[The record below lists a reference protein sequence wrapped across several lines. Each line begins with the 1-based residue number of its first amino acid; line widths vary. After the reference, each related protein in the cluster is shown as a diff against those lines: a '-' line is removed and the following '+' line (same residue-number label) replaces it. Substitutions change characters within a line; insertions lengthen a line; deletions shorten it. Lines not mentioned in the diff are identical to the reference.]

1 VYFGGEAMRSELVCD
16 VNIKLN
22 VCVVIGLDGESSWVE
37 LDDMDD
43 VEGVREQLMA
53 QLRGLA

>member
-1 VYFGGEAMRSELVCD
+1 MRSELVCD

-43 VEGVREQLMA
+43 VECVKEQLMA